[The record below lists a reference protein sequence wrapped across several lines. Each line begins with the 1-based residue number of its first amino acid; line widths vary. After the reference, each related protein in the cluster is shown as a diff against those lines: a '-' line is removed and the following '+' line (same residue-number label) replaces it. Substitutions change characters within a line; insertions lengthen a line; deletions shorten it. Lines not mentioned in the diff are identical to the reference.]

1 MTKRSD
7 LMPSAGA
14 AAKCGR
20 VAVLMGGTSAEREI
34 SLKSGNAVLEAL
46 KKAGVDAFKFDL
58 QEDAVQQLLNL
69 KADRV
74 FNLLH
79 GRGGEDGTIQ
89 AVLDMLGIPYT
100 GSGIYASALTMDKL
114 ATKRILLGSGIPTP
128 SFMELGREDD
138 CSA

>member
-1 MTKRSD
+1 MTDKPTD

-20 VAVLMGGTSAEREI
+20 VAVLMGGLSAEREI

-58 QEDAVQQLLNL
+58 QEDALQQLMDL

-89 AVLDMLGIPYT
+89 GLLELAGIPYT
-100 GSGIYASALTMDKL
+100 GSDALGSALAMDKDV
-114 ATKRILLGSGIPTP
+114 AKRFYILLYLFLRVNG
-128 SFMELGREDD
+128 
-138 CSA
+138 